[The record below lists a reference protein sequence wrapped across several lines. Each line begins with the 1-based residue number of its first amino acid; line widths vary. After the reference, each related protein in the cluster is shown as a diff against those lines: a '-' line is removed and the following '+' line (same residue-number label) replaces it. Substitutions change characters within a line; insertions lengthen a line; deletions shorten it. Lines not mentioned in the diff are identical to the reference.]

1 MSTDGLPDDYRP
13 QPGEGPLTLLVD
25 GEAFTLRMRPDG
37 GVDYDW
43 ESGPNDGY
51 GFGGGPARTVG
62 DPTARYLLTIA
73 QHRESI
79 SDFLGN
85 INPETGYLD

>member
-1 MSTDGLPDDYRP
+1 MTIDHSRERDRSRFWLTARP
-13 QPGEGPLTLLVD
+13 SS
-25 GEAFTLRMRPDG
+25 LRMRPDG

-51 GFGGGPARTVG
+51 GFGGGPVRTVG
-62 DPTARYLLTIA
+62 APTARYLLTIA
-73 QHRESI
+73 QHREAVR
-79 SDFLGN
+79 DFLSD